1 MYSIFSRNLSKS
13 RNTTN
18 KRHGI
23 YCPQLKGCRMKIGNW
38 LLHWPLPMKETV
50 PFLRTV
56 SFLPFFVA
64 SYSLAFS
71 FFSTICFIHHYSAP
85 ATTSSES
92 YFEVELVNRLQS
104 VVEKQRG
111 QIKKLEQSN
120 IEFKSD
126 NEEVRIIYT

>member
-1 MYSIFSRNLSKS
+1 M
-13 RNTTN
+13 
-18 KRHGI
+18 G
-23 YCPQLKGCRMKIGNW
+23 
-38 LLHWPLPMKETV
+38 V
-50 PFLRTV
+50 PFLHHPL
-56 SFLPFFVA
+56 FWL
-64 SYSLAFS
+64 LAFS
-71 FFSTICFIHHYSAP
+71 HLPFNSVAASTV
-85 ATTSSES
+85 SSES